1 MQIIITNAANI
12 RSKPTLKAPVV
23 SYAYVGQI
31 YDSAGL
37 KTGDNV
43 GGNSNWHELTV
54 GGYLWSGN
62 AKKYE
67 KKAIVI
73 YSQTDWRWSWKY
85 LGWGGWGQT
94 IGNYGCAL
102 TSCSMLC
109 GIDPDTLNEY
119 MKRVGGFVNPNGSVG
134 QGATLLNWTALEKAT
149 NGKLKYVGGAGVA
162 YNDLHA
168 KEIIKREKGVI
179 VQVYGT
185 DIPMHFVVAI
195 GQGQIIDPI
204 DGKIKPFDTYEPV
217 QLREIIRL

>member
-12 RSKPTLKAPVV
+12 RSKPFLKAPVV

-43 GGNSNWHELTV
+43 WGNSNWHELTV

-67 KKAIVI
+67 KKAIVT
-73 YSQTDWRWSWKY
+73 YSQTDWRWSWKF
-85 LGWGGWGQT
+85 LGFGGWGQT

-102 TSCSMLC
+102 TSCSMLV
-109 GIDPDTLNEY
+109 GIDPSTLNEY
-119 MKRVGGFVNPNGSVG
+119 MKRVGGYV
-134 QGATLLNWTALEKAT
+134 QDTLLVWSALEKAT
-149 NGKLKYVGGAGVA
+149 NGKLKYVGGAGIA
-162 YNDLHA
+162 YNDLQA

-195 GQGQIIDPI
+195 GGGQIIDPI